1 MRVRNRFGPLAWFV
15 KPLRRPVP
23 SVRSWTVV
31 STWNYARSL
40 FVPTPSV
47 TPELDEFR
55 SLLHELARES
65 SALIRPLFGR
75 PDLPVDLKEDHS
87 PVTSADRGAE
97 ELMREMIRQRFPS
110 HGVLGEEFG
119 PDRTDAEFVWVLD
132 PIDGTK
138 SFITGVAL
146 WVTLIALLYRGEPVL
161 GCIHQPILGQL
172 MVGDGA
178 TTTLNGKA
186 VHCRATEDL
195 SSCTLLTCDWLSPAR
210 YQDGA
215 AFERL
220 CRTVRLART
229 WADGYGY
236 LLLASG
242 FADIVVDPI
251 MNPWDVAALVPVV
264 RGAGGIITD
273 WHGSPPYPANSTVAA
288 CSPKLHA
295 AVLRMLRA

>member
-1 MRVRNRFGPLAWFV
+1 MAWQ
-15 KPLRRPVP
+15 
-23 SVRSWTVV
+23 SGA
-31 STWNYARSL
+31 Y
-40 FVPTPSV
+40 
-47 TPELDEFR
+47 
-55 SLLHELARES
+55 
-65 SALIRPLFGR
+65 IRPLFGR
-75 PDLPVDLKEDHS
+75 PDLPVDVKQDDT

-97 ELMREMIRQRFPS
+97 QLMREMIRQRFPS

-132 PIDGTK
+132 PVDGTK

-161 GCIHQPILGQL
+161 ACIHQPILDQL

-178 TTTLNGKA
+178 TTTLNGKS
-186 VHCRATEDL
+186 VRCRATEGL
-195 SSCTLLTCDWLSPAR
+195 STSTLLTCDWLSPAT
-210 YQDGA
+210 YQDGS

-220 CRTVRLART
+220 CRSVRLART
-229 WADGYGY
+229 WGDGYGY

-264 RGAGGIITD
+264 RGAGGVITD
-273 WHGSPPYPANSTVAA
+273 WHGGAPYPANSTVAA
-288 CSPKLHA
+288 CTSQLHG
-295 AVLRMLRA
+295 AVLSMLRP